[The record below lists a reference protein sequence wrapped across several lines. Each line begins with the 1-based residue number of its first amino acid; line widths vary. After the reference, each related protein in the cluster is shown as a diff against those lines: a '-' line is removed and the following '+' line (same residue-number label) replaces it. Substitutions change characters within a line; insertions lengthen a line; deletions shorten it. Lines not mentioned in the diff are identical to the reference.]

1 MIRSRVPVGH
11 PWALG
16 TVKGGG
22 RRCTID
28 KSNWLYTQNSNNLSD
43 AHGIVWSTPR
53 GKRVPMCQELL
64 NVDDGVLVNGQ
75 IVLDANWVDSISGLT
90 RDVLSDEST
99 VSDFT
104 DRTICT
110 SLSVP
115 HTAEFVYPNTLIRRY
130 GDGTIVYETI
140 TPIDSNRTMLT
151 WCTKS
156 TIDARYVVIH
166 RDELGT
172 DAFQSRIMNRLE
184 SMVVDDLQNTFV
196 LL

>member
-53 GKRVPMCQELL
+53 GKRVPMCRELV
-64 NVDDGVLVNGQ
+64 NEGVLINGQ
-75 IVLDANWVDSISGLT
+75 VVLEANWVDSIRGLT
-90 RDVLSDEST
+90 KDILSEEST
-99 VSDFT
+99 VRDFT
-104 DRTICT
+104 DCTICT
-110 SLSVP
+110 SLSIP
-115 HTAEFVYPNTLIRRY
+115 LTAEFVYPNTLIRRY
-130 GDGTIVYETI
+130 GDGTLIYETI
-140 TPIDSNRTMLT
+140 TPLDSNRTMLT

-156 TIDARYVVIH
+156 AIDARYVVIH
-166 RDELGT
+166 DNEIGT
-172 DAFQSRIMNRLE
+172 DAFQSRIMNRLG